1 VRIRIVDTP
10 GDVAV
15 AAAAVL
21 GEVVARDRA
30 AVVGWPTGNT
40 AVPLYDQ
47 LTRLREER
55 KLDLGAVRG
64 FNLDELVLPPGDPRS
79 FAAFMQRHAWG
90 RTGLDPSRCALPSTQ
105 GDSATE
111 CRLYDSAI
119 EAAGGLDLAI
129 LGLGADGHIAY
140 NLPGPPIPRTH
151 FVVVPDAIANGLDI
165 APELRP
171 LRALTIGMAPLQNAR
186 RVLVMAT
193 GERKRRSVEA
203 MIEGP
208 SDPAWPCSLLREHA
222 NLDLV
227 VDRAAAGEQERQ

>member
-1 VRIRIVDTP
+1 MRIRVVDTP
-10 GDVAV
+10 GEVAV

-21 GEVVARDRA
+21 SEVVAHDRA
-30 AVVGWPTGNT
+30 AVVGWPTGKT

-47 LTRLREER
+47 LTRLRVDR

-64 FNLDELVLPPGDPRS
+64 FNLDELVLPPGDLRS

-90 RTGLDPSRCALPSTQ
+90 RTGLDPSRCDAPNTQ
-105 GDSATE
+105 GDLAAE
-111 CRLYDSAI
+111 CRRYDTAI

-129 LGLGADGHIAY
+129 LGLGADGHVAY
-140 NLPGPPIPRTH
+140 NLPGPPISHTH
-151 FVVVPDAIANGLDI
+151 VVVVPEVVASDLDV
-165 APELRP
+165 AREHRP
-171 LRALTIGMAPLQNAR
+171 LRALTIGTAPLQNAK

-193 GERKRRSVEA
+193 GERKRRAVEA

-222 NLDLV
+222 DLDLV
-227 VDRAAAGEQERQ
+227 IDRAAAGEQERQ